1 MYPQAAIEAATT
13 VVDTLDAADAIQVI
27 AFDKST
33 IGPAFFI
40 ARVVQAYSKA
50 PCLPTRDLNM
60 CNVLQV
66 IDLRTSNT
74 MCRKLFYSGF
84 ETGDV
89 FWPQHPRC
97 WDQNT
102 SQIQI
107 LRHFEKKGRE
117 IRF

>member
-66 IDLRTSNT
+66 IDFDSSARNY
-74 MCRKLFYSGF
+74 RA
-84 ETGDV
+84 
-89 FWPQHPRC
+89 HPTFSIIM
-97 WDQNT
+97 WWFP
-102 SQIQI
+102 IQI
-107 LRHFEKKGRE
+107 A
-117 IRF
+117 